1 MLMPTTVKTGVMLVG
16 GAPSVGILRFE
27 CEPWTF
33 FYMAGEMIR
42 ELEKALENE
51 ASARKVPEPPEDQ
64 LLGDGR
70 RTYPN
75 ERTTALPDATG
86 YSE

>member
-1 MLMPTTVKTGVMLVG
+1 MLMPTTVNSGIMLVE
-16 GAPSVGILRFE
+16 GAASVGILRFE

-33 FYMAGEMIR
+33 FYVAGEMIR

-64 LLGDGR
+64 LFGDGR
-70 RTYPN
+70 RAYPN
-75 ERTTALPDATG
+75 EGTTLPDATG
-86 YSE
+86 YSG